1 MQVLHGPSAS
11 SRVNRPSATT
21 IGVFDGVHRGHQ
33 AVLARAVELARADD
47 LLAVAVTFDRHPR
60 AVLDPAAQ
68 PPLITT
74 LERKAELIEAIG
86 LDVLVVLRFDR
97 GLASWPPERF
107 ARRILAEDLQARW

>member
-1 MQVLHGPSAS
+1 MPDGPHGCLYAPRAMEVLQGPSAS
-11 SRVNRPSATT
+11 ARVNRPSAVT

-33 AVLARAVELARADD
+33 AVLARAVQAAGEEG

-74 LERKAELIEAIG
+74 LERKVDLIAALGI
-86 LDVLVVLRFDR
+86 DVLVILRFDQ
-97 GLASWPPERF
+97 GLASW
-107 ARRILAEDLQARW
+107 